1 MTKPLYPN
9 GLFLDD
15 LSIGDRFISPSHTLT
30 KEKLLEFASDYDP
43 QPFHLDDE
51 LAQATLFNG
60 LAASGWQT
68 ASITMKLWTQTLKV
82 ANGLIGV
89 DCHVKWPTPTRAG
102 DTLRVEA
109 EIIDIKISKSKPNM
123 GIVTYHSLTKNQH
136 DQVVQDTTTKIVVF
150 KRQVSPANT

>member
-15 LSIGDRFISPSHTLT
+15 LKIGDYFTSSTYTLT
-30 KEKLLEFASDYDP
+30 KEELLEFANKYDP
-43 QPFHLDDE
+43 QPFHLDEE
-51 LAQATLFNG
+51 LAKDTLFGG

-68 ASITMKLWTQTLKV
+68 ASITMKLWTQTLHV
-82 ANGLIGV
+82 ANGLIGI
-89 DCHVKWPTPTRAG
+89 DCHLKWPTPTRAG

-136 DQVVQDTTTKIVVF
+136 DQVVQDTTTKVVVF
-150 KRQVSPANT
+150 KKQ

>member
-15 LSIGDRFISPSHTLT
+15 LKIGDHFTSSTYTLT
-30 KEKLLEFASDYDP
+30 KEELLEFANKYDP
-43 QPFHLDDE
+43 QPFHLDEE
-51 LAQATLFNG
+51 LAKDTLFGG

-68 ASITMKLWTQTLKV
+68 ASITMKLWTQTLHV
-82 ANGLIGV
+82 ANGLIGI
-89 DCHVKWPTPTRAG
+89 DCHLKWPTPTRAG

-109 EIIDIKISKSKPNM
+109 EIIDIKRSSSKPNM
-123 GIVTYHSLTKNQH
+123 AIVTYHSLTKNQL

-150 KRQVSPANT
+150 SKP

>member
-15 LSIGDRFISPSHTLT
+15 LKIGDYFTSSTYTLT
-30 KEKLLEFASDYDP
+30 KEELLEFANKYDP
-43 QPFHLDDE
+43 QPFHLDEE
-51 LAQATLFNG
+51 LAKDTLFGG

-68 ASITMKLWTQTLKV
+68 ASITMKLWTQTLHV
-82 ANGLIGV
+82 ANGLIGI
-89 DCHVKWPTPTRAG
+89 DCHLKWPTPTRAG

-109 EIIDIKISKSKPNM
+109 EIIDIKRSTSKPNM
-123 GIVTYHSLTKNQH
+123 AIVTYHSLSKNQL

-150 KRQVSPANT
+150 SKP